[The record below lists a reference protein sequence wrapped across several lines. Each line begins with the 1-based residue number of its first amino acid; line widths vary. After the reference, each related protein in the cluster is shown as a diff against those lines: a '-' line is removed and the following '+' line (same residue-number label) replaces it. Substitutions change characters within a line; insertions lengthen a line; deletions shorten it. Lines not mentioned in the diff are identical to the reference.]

1 MSAPSKLSLVVEPE
15 LLDRLEAEQAR
26 LPRALGFRP
35 SLSAVG
41 RSVIKRGL
49 AMEESR
55 PELRR

>member
-26 LPRALGFRP
+26 LTRALGFRP